1 MSLAGLRSDFERLVT
16 AFLWRQWVQLGV
28 SGTKEAGD
36 AWCQDPEALLAATL
50 ELARGAPRL
59 FDEVA
64 DWLALN
70 EPRLSMQ
77 RFRNALAG
85 GAGGSPAIAAGVCSA
100 VGREAPGFRWRLSV
114 KAPDAGAQAPL
125 FDGQAAGWRGA
136 SDEAFRGVGLVRGP
150 LRLSNGSRQPVLATP
165 VAFVF
170 RLRELL
176 GVTVRAEVVRVLLL
190 HPDREL
196 GTAQVASA
204 CLYAKRNVAQGLASL
219 AAAGVVTQGAQG
231 RADRW
236 RIDRARWF
244 SFLGLPARER
254 PDWVDWPS
262 LLRGLLALERWL
274 RGRDWERVSP
284 YLQASEARE
293 ITGRVAAQLRAA
305 LPEWQP
311 PDARRHGGEEYL
323 GEFTRSMGTVLRF
336 IANDAG
342 GARAAA
348 GERRTRKGNQD
359 R

>member
-1 MSLAGLRSDFERLVT
+1 MSLAGFRNDFERLVA

-28 SGTKEAGD
+28 SGAKEHED

-50 ELARGAPRL
+50 ELARGEPRL

-64 DWLALN
+64 DWLTLN

-85 GAGGSPAIAAGVCSA
+85 GAGGSVAIAAGLCA
-100 VGREAPGFRWRLSV
+100 ALGREVPGFRWRLSA
-114 KAPDAGAQAPL
+114 KAPEEATQALL
-125 FDGQAAGWRGA
+125 FDGPATGWSGAG
-136 SDEAFRGVGLVRGP
+136 DEAFRSVGLVRGP
-150 LRLSNGSRQPVLATP
+150 LRLSSGSRQPVLTTP
-165 VAFVF
+165 VSFAF

-196 GTAQVASA
+196 GTAQVAAA

-236 RIDRARWF
+236 QIDRARWF
-244 SFLGLPARER
+244 SFLGLAGRER
-254 PDWVDWPS
+254 PTWVDWPS
-262 LLRGLLALERWL
+262 LLRGLLSLGRWL
-274 RGRDWERVSP
+274 RSRNWEQVSP

-293 ITGRVAAQLRAA
+293 ITGRVAAQLQAA
-305 LPEWQP
+305 LPGWKP
-311 PDARRHGGEEYL
+311 PDARRHGGDEYL
-323 GEFTRSMGTVLRF
+323 GEFTASMGPVLRF
-336 IANDAG
+336 MAGGAG
-342 GARAAA
+342 GARTAP
-348 GERRTRKGNQD
+348 GKPGTREGNED